1 MKYVLIILG
10 VILIGNILSDRDW
23 KRAMKMMEEN
33 RDE

>member
-10 VILIGNILSDRDW
+10 VFFIGNILSDRDW
-23 KRAMKMMEEN
+23 KRTMKIMEEN

>member
-10 VILIGNILSDRDW
+10 VFFIGNILSDMDW
-23 KRAMKMMEEN
+23 KRTMKMIEEN